1 MLRVVFEFI
10 PLGLAAISPTM
21 VILVTAMLP
30 TERGL
35 LRALAIIAGRF
46 AAHLLLALLFTF
58 LLSQLPEVDE
68 GGRTLSD
75 IVPIV
80 LIGAGIVLLL
90 LAGWVLL
97 HDADP
102 DQPPS
107 RVLDY
112 LNRVGPI
119 TLFVANFF
127 IVLVSLRLMSLV
139 FAGSA
144 IIKDADL
151 LDSEEVILD
160 AVLALF
166 MIWPMLIPIG
176 VSIAMG
182 DRRDETLASMNRW
195 LQDHQQAINV
205 GVLSIFGGYLLA
217 TGYAGL

>member
-1 MLRVVFEFI
+1 
-10 PLGLAAISPTM
+10 M

-35 LRALAIIAGRF
+35 LRASAIVAGRF

-68 GGRTLSD
+68 SGRTLSD

-107 RVLDY
+107 RALDY

-119 TLFVANFF
+119 TLFAANFF

-151 LDSEEVILD
+151 LDSEEIIMD

-182 DRRDETLASMNRW
+182 DRREETLASMNTW
-195 LQDHQQAINV
+195 LREHQQAINV
-205 GVLSIFGGYLLA
+205 GVLSIFGGYLLI

>member
-1 MLRVVFEFI
+1 MVRVFFEFI

-30 TERGL
+30 AERGL
-35 LRALAIIAGRF
+35 LRSSAIVAGRF
-46 AAHLLLALLFTF
+46 TAHLLLALLFTF
-58 LLSQLPEVDE
+58 LLSQLPTLDE
-68 GGRTLSD
+68 DGRTLPEIIPVIL
-75 IVPIV
+75 IV
-80 LIGAGIVLLL
+80 AGTVLLL

-102 DQPPS
+102 DKPPS
-107 RVLDY
+107 RVRGY
-112 LNRVGPI
+112 LNKVGPI

-127 IVLVSLRLMSLV
+127 IVLVSIRLMSLV
-139 FAGSA
+139 VAGSA

-151 LDSEEVILD
+151 LDSEEIIMD

-182 DRRDETLASMNRW
+182 DRREEVLASMNTW
-195 LQDHQQAINV
+195 LSDHEQAINV
-205 GVLSIFGGYLLA
+205 GVLSLFGGYLLA
-217 TGYAGL
+217 KGYAGL